1 MKLIISSRIFDLFP
15 GYMRGV
21 VLAFDVK
28 NPASSQE
35 IVTSLRHAEENVRV
49 VLSDMGVSDHPQIA
63 SWREAYRSLGIKP
76 SKYRASIE
84 SMLRRV
90 VRGDALPSI
99 NTLVDIGNI
108 ISLRYLI
115 PAGGHAVD
123 VLHGDM
129 ELRPA
134 VGDEQFTP
142 FGSDQ
147 MEHPEPGE
155 IIFVYGD
162 EVMTRRWTWRQA
174 NHTLVQPDTSAIEYN
189 LDALPPVNRET
200 ISAAAHDL
208 QKMIEQYCGGTT
220 RFVILG
226 RQNPSVDLYP

>member
-1 MKLIISSRIFDLFP
+1 MKLIISSRIFDIFP

-21 VLAFDVK
+21 VLAFDVT

-35 IVTSLRHAEENVRV
+35 IVALLRHEEERARV
-49 VLSDMGVSDHPQIA
+49 SLGGMEVSEHPQII
-63 SWREAYRSLGIKP
+63 SWREAYRSLGVKP

-90 VRGDALPSI
+90 VRGDPLPSI
-99 NTLVDIGNI
+99 STLVDIGNI

-115 PAGGHAVD
+115 PVGGHAID
-123 VLHGDM
+123 VLHENM

-134 VGDEQFTP
+134 LGDELFIP

-147 MEHPEPGE
+147 VEHPEPGE
-155 IIFVYGD
+155 IIFVDGD
-162 EVMTRRWTWRQA
+162 QVMTRRWTWRQA
-174 NHTLVQPDTSAIEYN
+174 NHTLVQPGTSAIEYN
-189 LDALPPVNRET
+189 LDALPPVNREI

-208 QKMIEQYCGGTT
+208 QELIKWYCGGAT
-220 RFVILG
+220 RFVILD
-226 RQNPSVDLYP
+226 RTNNSIDLNP

>member
-1 MKLIISSRIFDLFP
+1 
-15 GYMRGV
+15 V
-21 VLAFDVK
+21 TH
-28 NPASSQE
+28 PASSRE
-35 IVTSLRHAEENVRV
+35 IVTLLRDAEEEARIS
-49 VLSDMGVSDHPQIA
+49 LSEMEVSDHPQIT
-63 SWREAYRSLGIKP
+63 SWRKAYRSLGVKP

-90 VRGDALPSI
+90 VRGDSLPSI

-123 VLHGDM
+123 VLHENM

-134 VGDEQFTP
+134 LGDEHFTP

-147 MEHPEPGE
+147 VEHPEPGE
-155 IIFVYGD
+155 IIFVDGD
-162 EVMTRRWTWRQA
+162 QVMTRRWTWRQA
-174 NHTLVQPDTSAIEYN
+174 NHTLVQPGTSAIEYN
-189 LDALPPVNRET
+189 LDALPPVNREI

-208 QKMIEQYCGGTT
+208 QELMKQYCGGKT
-220 RFVILG
+220 RFVILDKE
-226 RQNPSVDLYP
+226 NNSVDLTP